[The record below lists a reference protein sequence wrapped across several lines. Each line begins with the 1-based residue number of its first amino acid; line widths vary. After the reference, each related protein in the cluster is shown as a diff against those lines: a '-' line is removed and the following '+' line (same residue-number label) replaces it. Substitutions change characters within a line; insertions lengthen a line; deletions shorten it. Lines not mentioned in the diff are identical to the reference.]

1 MPFSDKKGAQ
11 WLWIENNNFQFRRT
25 LFDEDIAIKNMK
37 NSDFPFVNQFIE
49 EYVKNTVKVRTGYK
63 ILRRLEENNRLRK

>member
-1 MPFSDKKGAQ
+1 
-11 WLWIENNNFQFRRT
+11 
-25 LFDEDIAIKNMK
+25 MK